1 MSHSVRECECGGV
14 TEFKVGPGFNRWVC
28 GHCGRVHH
36 LRGPGGVPKPTYD
49 RYSSLATVLSGAYEQ
64 AAGGKGQ
71 ERHADDQPFEDQPI
85 QWIEEHFKSFQL
97 GQAVKKTHESQRLP
111 NDAAIKELLG
121 AINYL
126 AARVIYLQDHKSS
139 K

>member
-1 MSHSVRECECGGV
+1 MKVCAICRKRVRAEDIVLVDGQECSPCCSMGGMV
-14 TEFKVGPGFNRWVC
+14 TIVVESTEPENNYARLHDV
-28 GHCGRVHH
+28 
-36 LRGPGGVPKPTYD
+36 
-49 RYSSLATVLSGAYEQ
+49 LATAEDQ
-64 AAGGKGQ
+64 AAGGKGK

-97 GQAVKKTHESQRLP
+97 GQAAKKMHESQRLP
-111 NDAAIKELLG
+111 EDAAIKELLG

-126 AARVIYLQDHKSS
+126 AARVIYLQDHKPS